1 MRGIWFCVAAAC
13 AVAFSCGGGP
23 SRPNIVIISMDT
35 TRADHLGVYG
45 RSEARTPTIDALAAE
60 GFLFRHYMT
69 PVPITLPSHTTMFTG
84 HSPPVHTVRDNGTFT
99 VPEWELTLAEVLTA
113 AGFDTSAFVAS
124 FPLHSKFGLDQGF
137 AHYDDRFLDSYTDVD
152 GYRLKARSGVFFDER
167 PATAV
172 VDAAIAYHRGRTA
185 GPFFTFLH
193 FFDAHQP
200 LRPPSPY
207 DLEFVTDL
215 YDGEIAYVDEQMGR
229 FFRFLKEQGEWEN
242 TLIIVT
248 GDHGEALGEHGEL
261 THAMLLHQATLH
273 VPLIIEGPGVPTGE
287 SSRWAMSTSL
297 METVLD
303 LIGVDAGPAPKAPRG
318 PSLRPLIEGTA
329 GEAWDREF
337 RAYFETVAPRFGQGW
352 SQLAAWMEGDWRL
365 VAGPV
370 PRLYNLAQDPVEVED
385 HIADEPGIADGL
397 QIGLR
402 AFLDTNE
409 TESVGRSLQT
419 IDQETVDRLAALGY
433 LSEGVEDF
441 RTFDDMLD
449 FGDFPDPFDH
459 VAEVA
464 VLSHAKAAMSQ
475 ARWELAGALC
485 DEMLRINQL
494 NAVAHRMKGV
504 VAGVSEDWETSLD
517 HLEKA
522 VAIEPESM
530 ETVGLLGMVQ
540 IQAGHLR
547 EGIDT
552 LKSRP
557 NAGNSVEAC
566 TWIGRSLADLGEF
579 KDAEQWY
586 RRGLEAAPEQRWLRL
601 YLANLLAVQR
611 RFDEAEPIFRN
622 LIRDEP
628 YFSLPFFNYGRM
640 MVETGETDRARKLLE
655 RARALNPE
663 HQLTLQLLRTLG
675 NGEG

>member
-1 MRGIWFCVAAAC
+1 MIGRLFCIAAAC
-13 AVAFSCGGGP
+13 TAAISCGGGVVQ
-23 SRPNIVIISMDT
+23 PNVVIISMDT
-35 TRADHLGVYG
+35 TRADRLGAYG
-45 RSEARTPTIDALAAE
+45 WSEARTPTIDSLAAE
-60 GFLFRHYMT
+60 GFLFRSYMT

-84 HSPPVHTVRDNGTFT
+84 HSPPTHTVRDNGTFT
-99 VPEWELTLAEVLTA
+99 VPQWELTLAEVLTS

-152 GYRLKARSGVFFDER
+152 GYRLKAQSGVFFDER

-172 VDAAIAYHRGRTA
+172 VDAAIAYHRGRA
-185 GPFFTFLH
+185 DAPFFTFLH
-193 FFDAHQP
+193 FFDPHQP

-207 DLEFVTDL
+207 DLDFVTDL
-215 YDGEIAYVDEQMGR
+215 YDGEIAYVDEQVGR
-229 FFRFLKEQGEWEN
+229 FFRFLQQQGEWDN
-242 TLIIVT
+242 TLIVVT
-248 GDHGEALGEHGEL
+248 ADHGEALGEHGEL

-273 VPLIIEGPGVPTGE
+273 VPLIIRGPGVPAGE

-303 LIGVDAGPAPKAPRG
+303 LIGVDAEEAPEAPRG
-318 PSLRPLIEGTA
+318 PSLRPLIEGSA
-329 GEAWDREF
+329 GDAWDRDF
-337 RAYFETVAPRFGQGW
+337 QAYFETVAPRFGQGW

-365 VAGPV
+365 VVGPS
-370 PRLYNLAQDPVEVED
+370 PRLYHLEQDPAEVED
-385 HIADEPGIADGL
+385 RVADEPKIVGDL
-397 QIGLR
+397 ETGLR
-402 AFLDTNE
+402 AFLDKRE

-419 IDQETVDRLAALGY
+419 IDQKTIDRLAALGY
-433 LSEGVEDF
+433 LAEGVEDF

-464 VLSHAKAAMSQ
+464 ILSHAKAAMGQ
-475 ARWELAGALC
+475 ARWELAGVLC
-485 DEMLRINQL
+485 DEMLRVNQL

-504 VAGVSEDWETSLD
+504 VAGVSEDWETSLG

-547 EGIDT
+547 EGIET

-557 NAGNSVEAC
+557 DAQDSVEAC
-566 TWIGRSLADLGEF
+566 TWIGRSLADLGDLEG
-579 KDAEQWY
+579 AEQWY
-586 RRGLEAAPEQRWLRL
+586 RWGLEVAPEQRWLRL
-601 YLANLLAVQR
+601 YMANLLAVQKR
-611 RFDEAEPIFRN
+611 YDEAEPIYRD
-622 LIRDEP
+622 LIRDDP

-640 MVETGETDRARKLLE
+640 MVESGETERARKLLE
-655 RARALNPE
+655 RARVLNPE

-675 NGEG
+675 DGE